1 MVKLRLK
8 RAGKKRKPFYKVVA
22 ADARSPRDGRVI
34 EEIGTYDPNTSPVKV
49 NFKAGRVEYWIK
61 NGAKP
66 TDKVHSLMK
75 NEGIIYKLHLERKKK
90 TAEEIE
96 FALSTFNANKETR
109 VKKVQD
115 KKLKLKNIRIEKKK
129 AAKAT
134 AETPK
139 S

>member
-34 EEIGTYDPNTSPVKV
+34 EEIGTYDPNISPVKV
-49 NFKAGRVEYWIK
+49 NFKVTRVEYWMK
-61 NGAKP
+61 NGAQP
-66 TDKVHSLMK
+66 TDKVYSLMK
-75 NEGIIYKLHLERKKK
+75 SEGIVYKLHLERKKK

-96 FALSTFNANKETR
+96 YAISAFNSNKEAR

-115 KKLKLKNIRIEKKK
+115 KKLKIKTLKAEKKK
-129 AAKAT
+129 AAKT
-134 AETPK
+134 AAEAPK

>member
-34 EEIGTYDPNTSPVKV
+34 EEVGTYDPNTSPVKV
-49 NFKAGRVEYWIK
+49 NFKVTRVEYWMK
-61 NGAKP
+61 NGAQP
-66 TDKVHSLMK
+66 TDKVYSLMK
-75 NEGIIYKLHLERKKK
+75 NEGIVYKLHLERKKK

-96 FALSTFNANKETR
+96 YALSAFNSNKEAR
-109 VKKVQD
+109 IKKVQD
-115 KKLKLKNIRIEKKK
+115 KKLKIKTLRSEKKK
-129 AAKAT
+129 AAKT
-134 AETPK
+134 ASEAPK

>member
-34 EEIGTYDPNTSPVKV
+34 EEIGTYDPNISPVKV
-49 NFKAGRVEYWIK
+49 NFKVTRVEYWMK
-61 NGAKP
+61 NGAQP
-66 TDKVHSLMK
+66 TDKVYSLMK
-75 NEGIIYKLHLERKKK
+75 NEGIVYKLHLERKKK

-96 FALSTFNANKETR
+96 YAISAFNSNKEAR

-115 KKLKLKNIRIEKKK
+115 KKLKIKTLKAEKKK
-129 AAKAT
+129 AAKT
-134 AETPK
+134 AAEAPK

>member
-1 MVKLRLK
+1 LVKLRLK

-34 EEIGTYDPNTSPVKV
+34 EEIGTYDPNISPVKV
-49 NFKAGRVEYWIK
+49 NFKVTRVEYWMK
-61 NGAKP
+61 NGAQP
-66 TDKVHSLMK
+66 TDKVYSLMK
-75 NEGIIYKLHLERKKK
+75 NEGIVYKLHLERKKK

-96 FALSTFNANKETR
+96 YAISAFNSNKEAR

-115 KKLKLKNIRIEKKK
+115 KKLKIKTLKAEKKK
-129 AAKAT
+129 AAKT
-134 AETPK
+134 AAEAPK